1 MSSRQDVSRIRA
13 IPDSLARAKA
23 ATDLLTDYQ
32 QASVELA
39 RLRREAV
46 ELTVRDTGMN
56 YSEVARHVGLSKGR
70 IAQIRR
76 TAPPPHR
83 ALFGVGPV
91 TVAIPVRPVSGRQL
105 GAVALED
112 SLSADLMTAT
122 LGTLAI
128 ESRPYQIPI
137 DGQWQIKTDAVI
149 VCGPKSSSKSA
160 RLIGDDPHFDFSLD
174 EHDRWTITQKETSEI
189 FVSGIDAHP
198 GTPSDLAYVSGR
210 TVEDRRLILIAGV
223 HAIGSLGAATY
234 LSEHADALY
243 EQAGLRDFTAVIR
256 CAFEGST
263 ITRTDLATSIQT
275 W

>member
-1 MSSRQDVSRIRA
+1 M
-13 IPDSLARAKA
+13 
-23 ATDLLTDYQ
+23 
-32 QASVELA
+32 ELA

-76 TAPPPHR
+76 TAPPAHR

-122 LGTLAI
+122 LAALAI
-128 ESRPYQIPI
+128 ESHHYQIPT
-137 DGQWQIKTDAVI
+137 DGQWQIETDSVI
-149 VCGPKSSSKSA
+149 ICGPKSSPMSA
-160 RLIGDDPHFDFSLD
+160 RLIADDPHFDFSPD
-174 EHDRWTITQKETSEI
+174 EHGRWTIAEKGTSEKFI
-189 FVSGIDAHP
+189 SGIDAHP

-210 TVEDRRLILIAGV
+210 TAGDTRLILISGV

-256 CAFEGST
+256 CGFDGST
-263 ITRTDLATSIQT
+263 ITRTDLATSLRT